1 MVEHMQAKE
10 RLERT
15 KNINTIRLLLESDKR
30 EITFWDS
37 MVSKVNQLTGCD
49 SLAVK
54 MTEFRDSMVK
64 DAESLTTETRFMVD
78 LVKGLKD
85 VRQQKVIAG
94 HYFQEK
100 PFSQVAS
107 DTGLSLSTV
116 RRLHSAALAQ
126 LDKMLLNEGAVS

>member
-1 MVEHMQAKE
+1 MQAKE

-64 DAESLTTETRFMVD
+64 M
-78 LVKGLKD
+78 
-85 VRQQKVIAG
+85 QN
-94 HYFQEK
+94 
-100 PFSQVAS
+100 P
-107 DTGLSLSTV
+107 
-116 RRLHSAALAQ
+116 
-126 LDKMLLNEGAVS
+126 